1 MKINESFRPL
11 CFYTIATILHLVI
24 QMTEELKLFIWTG
37 FYPNYS
43 SGLAF
48 AVAETEEEAKK
59 MVIEATNIEPDR
71 CRGQDYGIPKIEW
84 GTLEVKPL
92 SGIEKFAHGV
102 LGGE

>member
-1 MKINESFRPL
+1 
-11 CFYTIATILHLVI
+11 
-24 QMTEELKLFIWTG
+24 MTEELKLFIWTG

-59 MVIEATNIEPDR
+59 MVIETTNIDTNHRDEDPE
-71 CRGQDYGIPKIEW
+71 CGIPPIEW
-84 GTLEVKPL
+84 GTLEVRSL
-92 SGIEKFAHGV
+92 TSGEKFAYGV